1 MPSSVIKSMDY
12 DAAAAVLKIIFV
24 SGVIYEY
31 KNVPE
36 NVYQSMK
43 SSSSKGTYLNT
54 HIKNN
59 FEYKKLN

>member
-43 SSSSKGTYLNT
+43 SSSSKGAYLNT